1 MTFSEDLAFAFVEQT
16 NETATADEA
25 VRWLDAR
32 LRDEEHP
39 PVPTMT
45 GWTPAL
51 ARVVGLEVWD
61 DQAGIRVERDAP
73 GARVLWRVEIDEA
86 LASEPGDGPFEEDLA
101 ELFGELHEHGY
112 LDTDEVA
119 RARVLL
125 VAMREEDAA
134 RRARQAA
141 RPPDAPRAYLS
152 EGAGARLLR
161 LFLPFASAV
170 ARGPEKDAAAMRE
183 AVREIQAK
191 LAAEDERQVEQLQ
204 AMLDEL
210 DELS

>member
-1 MTFSEDLAFAFVEQT
+1 VTFSEDLAFAFVEQT

-45 GWTPAL
+45 GWTLAL

-86 LASEPGDGPFEEDLA
+86 LASEPGDGPSEEDLA

-170 ARGPEKDAAAMRE
+170 ARRPEKDAAAMRE